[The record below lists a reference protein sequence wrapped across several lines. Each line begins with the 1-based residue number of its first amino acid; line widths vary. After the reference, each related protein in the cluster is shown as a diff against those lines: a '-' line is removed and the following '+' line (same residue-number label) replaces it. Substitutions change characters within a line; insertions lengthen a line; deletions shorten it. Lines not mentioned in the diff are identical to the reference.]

1 MSESRPFATAPAAD
15 QPAPDSLAA
24 TVLAA
29 LGATDRAERARAIT
43 SASQVVDPDSLIDAV
58 ADHADSRKRNAA
70 IEALALGGAR
80 SVPALIRA
88 LRHPDPEVV
97 MFSAGI
103 LARTQ
108 HAAAIPHLVS
118 LLDHPDINVVQQV
131 IDSLSQLRSSLATG
145 SLVKVLDRDPWL
157 RFAAIHALGEIGDHR
172 AVGALAPLLS
182 DSAVRDV
189 AIAAMG
195 KIGSADAL
203 KHLFE
208 ILRGSEDSATFGQ
221 CLRAIGDALEFQP
234 NEDALRN
241 IGDWTRLAASAGPA
255 ELDQRLHSVL
265 ANDPG
270 DEGGGEEGDARK
282 AAAMIVR
289 ALRLRPLYTSLVLAG
304 RDPSLRDVLEFSAVS
319 LGDEIL
325 PALTEGLSASG
336 AAVRRLACECL
347 GAVGQKAAASLVA
360 RLLTDPVAEVRAA
373 AISALMRLGHD
384 ASVPAIAERLGDTD
398 EVVRELA
405 VAALGRMDGEA
416 VAQAL
421 APLCAQPS
429 PPVAALLAI
438 MRANP
443 HPGQQQ
449 FIRGCLSDPSPA
461 VRRAAAEAFAR
472 QPGADAAAALEPLLA
487 DRSRDV
493 RSAVVEILGGLRS
506 ARARTLLLEQLKR
519 DAETRL
525 QSVRALCS
533 LGDTTVIPS
542 LIGVFAG
549 ESSEGKIA
557 IVEAISGLKD
567 PAVDPFLARQLGSAD
582 QALRRAAVLA
592 LGRLRSP
599 TAIRQLTAAARDE
612 DESVRAA
619 VAEALVSDDSSASRD
634 VLGRLSIDPSRKV
647 AMLARQALERL
658 AHSE

>member
-1 MSESRPFATAPAAD
+1 MNESRPGSTAAPAE
-15 QPAPDSLAA
+15 QQAPESLAA
-24 TVLAA
+24 TLLAS
-29 LGATDRAERARAIT
+29 LGASDRAERARAIT
-43 SASQVVDPDSLIDAV
+43 GASQLVDPDSLIDAV

-88 LRHPDPEVV
+88 LRHPDAEVV
-97 MFSAGI
+97 MFTAGI

-131 IDSLSQLRSSLATG
+131 IDSLSQLRSSLAVG

-172 AVGALAPLLS
+172 AVGALAPLLE
-182 DSAVRDV
+182 DTAVRDV

-203 KHLFE
+203 SHLFN
-208 ILRGSEDSATFGQ
+208 ILRSTQDGGTFGQ

-241 IGDWTRLAASAGPA
+241 IGDWTRSASTAARPA
-255 ELDQRLHSVL
+255 ELDQRLQSVL
-265 ANDPG
+265 VAEENSAS
-270 DEGGGEEGDARK
+270 EEGDARK

-319 LGDEIL
+319 LGEEIV
-325 PALTEGLSASG
+325 PALTQGLNAAG
-336 AAVRRLACECL
+336 PAVRRLACECL
-347 GAVGQKAAASLVA
+347 GAMGHKASAPLVA
-360 RLLTDPVAEVRAA
+360 KLLADEVTAVRAA

-384 ASVPAIAERLGDTD
+384 TSVPAIAEHLKDPD
-398 EVVRELA
+398 EVVREVT
-405 VAALGRMDGEA
+405 VAALGRMDVEA

-421 APLCAQPS
+421 ARIVAEGS
-429 PPVAALLAI
+429 APVAAVLAI

-443 HPGQQQ
+443 HPSQQA
-449 FIRGCLSDPSPA
+449 FIRTCLSDRVPTI
-461 VRRAAAEAFAR
+461 RRAAAEAFAR
-472 QPGADAAAALEPLLA
+472 QAGVDAPAALEPLLA
-487 DRSRDV
+487 DPAAEV
-493 RSAVVEILGGLRS
+493 RSAVIEILGGVRS
-506 ARARTLLLEQLKR
+506 ARTRQLLLRQLER
-519 DAETRL
+519 DPETRP
-525 QSVRALCS
+525 QSVRALGS
-533 LGDTTVIPS
+533 LGDTTVIPF
-542 LIGVFAG
+542 LINLFD
-549 ESSEGKIA
+549 SERSDSRIA
-557 IVEAISGLKD
+557 IVEAVSALKD
-567 PAVDPFLARQLGSAD
+567 PAIEPFLARQLGSPD
-582 QALRRAAVLA
+582 QTLRRAAVLA
-592 LGRLRSP
+592 LGRLRST
-599 TAIRQLTAAARDE
+599 TAIRQLATAARDA

-619 VAEALVSDDSSASRD
+619 VAEALSHDAGPNGQD
-634 VLGRLSIDPSRKV
+634 VLARLSVDTSRKV

-658 AHSE
+658 SHSE